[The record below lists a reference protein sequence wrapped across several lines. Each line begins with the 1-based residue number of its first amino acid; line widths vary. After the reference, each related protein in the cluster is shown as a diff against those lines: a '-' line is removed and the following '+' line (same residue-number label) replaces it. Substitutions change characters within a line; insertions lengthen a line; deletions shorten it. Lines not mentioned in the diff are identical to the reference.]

1 MASTKNLARFTIV
14 AADDEFQLHIEDDGG
29 DTLELTAT
37 AEQLDLI
44 VEALDEALS
53 KVGAIE
59 ELGGQAD
66 EED

>member
-1 MASTKNLARFTIV
+1 MADSKSLARFSIV
-14 AADDEFQLHIEDDGG
+14 PQGDGFQLHIEDDGG

-53 KVGAIE
+53 RDDSIE
-59 ELGGQAD
+59 EVDED
-66 EED
+66 EEA